1 MQKKAASKTNAAN
14 VEIGHVSCGA
24 EHAFSL
30 STTGE
35 LYSWGLNFKGQLG
48 LDDFDNRCTP
58 TLIKNLSPSFL
69 ESGQLDV
76 ALKEM

>member
-1 MQKKAASKTNAAN
+1 MQKRALTKVTSTNI
-14 VEIGHVSCGA
+14 EIGHVTGGA
-24 EHAFSL
+24 EHAFCL

-48 LDDFDNRCTP
+48 HDDFDNRCKP

-69 ESGQLDV
+69 ESGQLDI